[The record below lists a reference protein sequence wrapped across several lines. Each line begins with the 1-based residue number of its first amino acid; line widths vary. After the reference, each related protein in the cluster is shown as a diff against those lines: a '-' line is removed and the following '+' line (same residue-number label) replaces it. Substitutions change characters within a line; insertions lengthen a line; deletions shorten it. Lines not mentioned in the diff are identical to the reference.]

1 MKTILCFGDSNT
13 YGLIPG
19 TKERYPEDIRWT
31 GILGQRLKNRGFRVV
46 EEGLVGRTTIFPD
59 NLRPGRDGSEL
70 LPVLLESHYPVDEL
84 ILMLGTNDC
93 KTVYNAS
100 AQVIGRGIKKL
111 LGQIKNADQNIKVT
125 LVSPILLGD
134 EVWKSEFDP
143 EFGVQSVKTS
153 GELKEEYRKIADEYG
168 CDFLAASDVAA
179 PSDNDR
185 EHLTPDGHAALAEAL
200 TERII
205 AKYAA

>member
-93 KTVYNAS
+93 TPELGLSPEQIA
-100 AQVIGRGIKKL
+100 GGMEKL
-111 LGQIKNADQNIKVT
+111 IT
-125 LVSPILLGD
+125 
-134 EVWKSEFDP
+134 
-143 EFGVQSVKTS
+143 
-153 GELKEEYRKIADEYG
+153 
-168 CDFLAASDVAA
+168 
-179 PSDNDR
+179 
-185 EHLTPDGHAALAEAL
+185 L
-200 TERII
+200 TEQESPGLQGYIPEII
-205 AKYAA
+205 VTVPAAVSIPGTLLQDRRFREILKSHEVYVHKLELYRNPHLIVCKLSCVVNHKTLLFQIAAFSDYQ

>member
-111 LGQIKNADQNIKVT
+111 LGQIKNADKNIKVT

-153 GELKEEYRKIADEYG
+153 GDTSTLPTCNMCNSFIPYQSISFNPLLFKYS
-168 CDFLAASDVAA
+168 L
-179 PSDNDR
+179 
-185 EHLTPDGHAALAEAL
+185 HLEN
-200 TERII
+200 
-205 AKYAA
+205 